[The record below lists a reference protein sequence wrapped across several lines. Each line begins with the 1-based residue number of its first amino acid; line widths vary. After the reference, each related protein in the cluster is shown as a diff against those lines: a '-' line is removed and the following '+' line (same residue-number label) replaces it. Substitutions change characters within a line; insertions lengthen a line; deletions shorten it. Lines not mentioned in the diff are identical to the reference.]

1 MLDCAGNLVP
11 VVFPTQGG
19 CRPTGLSVLNNDIA
33 FGTKL
38 EMPVINILE
47 QHFNETINRAEDKF
61 SPFDAYSENTKY
73 EIKSRRNRY
82 NQYPTT
88 IIACDKTRT
97 KGRLVFVFHFTDGLY
112 YIEYNEEK
120 FRKFE
125 IKPVSAIRAGGV
137 RTLKDHFFIPIE
149 CLEKINI

>member
-1 MLDCAGNLVP
+1 MLDCAGNYVP
-11 VVFPTQGG
+11 VVLPTQN
-19 CRPTGLSVLNNDIA
+19 GLSVLNNDIA
-33 FGTKL
+33 FGTGL
-38 EMPVINILE
+38 ECPVIEKLSV
-47 QHFNETINRAEDKF
+47 HFGETINKAEDKY

-82 NQYPTT
+82 DQYPTT

-125 IKPVSAIRAGGV
+125 IKPVSAVRAGGV

-149 CLEKINI
+149 CLERINI

>member
-1 MLDCAGNLVP
+1 MNTLVVNGLITRTIDCGGNQLELLNRDI
-11 VVFPTQGG
+11 VFG
-19 CRPTGLSVLNNDIA
+19 TGLEV
-33 FGTKL
+33 
-38 EMPVINILE
+38 PVINKLE
-47 QHFNETINRAEDKF
+47 CYFGETIKKAEDKF

-97 KGRLVFVFHFTDGLY
+97 AGRLVFVFHFTDGLY
-112 YIEYNEEK
+112 YIEYNKEK
-120 FRKFE
+120 FSQFE

>member
-1 MLDCAGNLVP
+1 MNTLVVNGLITRTTDCGGNQLE
-11 VVFPTQGG
+11 
-19 CRPTGLSVLNNDIA
+19 LLNRDII
-33 FGTKL
+33 FGTGV
-38 EMPVINILE
+38 EVPVINKLE
-47 QHFNETINRAEDKF
+47 CYFGETIKKAEDKF

-97 KGRLVFVFHFTDGLY
+97 AGRLVFVFHFTDGLY
-112 YIEYNEEK
+112 YIEYNKEK
-120 FRKFE
+120 FSQFE